1 MAKEKLTEKNNTATK
16 MSTNKAESK
25 SPKKTFRQTE
35 LPKMSL
41 EDALKVPQAIWDQ
54 YAGNATAPIFV
65 AEAVGVSPSSS
76 NWRTLTGASIAYG
89 LTDGG
94 YNSKEISLTEL
105 GRRIVS
111 PTEEN
116 DDKLAIFQAAQ
127 LPQFCQKFYE
137 KYGNGNKL
145 PQANIA
151 ENLLIS
157 WGVPKDEASNTFD
170 LIKKNGEFS
179 GIIVTIQGNQYVNTT
194 PSNSLTVTEKSS
206 PSKQFDEEET
216 EEIPD
221 TLLESMNIDK
231 NTTSDLAEP
240 SNSNNKVFISHGKNR
255 QIVDQLKQL
264 LEFGAFEPIVSV
276 EREST
281 AISVPDKVFNDM
293 RLCCSGIIH
302 IEGERKL
309 LDVEGNEHSL
319 INENVLIEIGAAIA
333 LFKNRVILLC
343 KKGTKLPSNLQG
355 LYRCEYEG
363 DQLDYQATMKLLK
376 TFSEFRKK

>member
-1 MAKEKLTEKNNTATK
+1 MAKEKLAEKNKTATK
-16 MSTNKAESK
+16 MTTNKPESK
-25 SPKKTFRQTE
+25 TPKKAFRQTE

-151 ENLLIS
+151 ANLLTS

-194 PSNSLTVTEKSS
+194 PANLSTVAEKSNV
-206 PSKQFDEEET
+206 SKEFSEEGT

-231 NTTSDLAEP
+231 VSANDLAEP
-240 SNSNNKVFISHGKNR
+240 TNANNKVFISHGKNR

-276 EREST
+276 EREAT

-302 IEGERKL
+302 VEGERKL
-309 LDVEGNEHSL
+309 LDIDGNEHSL

-343 KKGTKLPSNLQG
+343 KKGTQLPSNLQG

-363 DQLDYQATMKLLK
+363 EQLDYQATMKLLK
-376 TFSEFRKK
+376 TFSEFRKN

>member
-151 ENLLIS
+151 ANLLIS

-179 GIIVTIQGNQYVNTT
+179 GIVVTIQGNQYVNTT

-206 PSKQFDEEET
+206 P
-216 EEIPD
+216 P
-221 TLLESMNIDK
+221 
-231 NTTSDLAEP
+231 
-240 SNSNNKVFISHGKNR
+240 NNLTKKKLKKSRILCLKV
-255 QIVDQLKQL
+255 
-264 LEFGAFEPIVSV
+264 
-276 EREST
+276 
-281 AISVPDKVFNDM
+281 
-293 RLCCSGIIH
+293 
-302 IEGERKL
+302 
-309 LDVEGNEHSL
+309 
-319 INENVLIEIGAAIA
+319 
-333 LFKNRVILLC
+333 
-343 KKGTKLPSNLQG
+343 
-355 LYRCEYEG
+355 
-363 DQLDYQATMKLLK
+363 
-376 TFSEFRKK
+376 